1 MSTTAIALIVIAG
14 FGILGFVTGLIRSL
28 GSIVGIVVGSV
39 VATNYYRAV
48 GGFLLTFLG
57 KNEFLAGMTAFI
69 LLFFIT
75 TAVVGFGFLLID
87 RFFKLAAVIP
97 GLKALNKLGGL
108 LFGLVEGALIV
119 GVILNAYTQLPVI
132 RATMPDISNAPVL
145 QFLASSTKSV
155 LPWLTNTLSE
165 TLPTPLKIKL

>member
-48 GGFLLTFLG
+48 GGFLLPFLG
-57 KNEFLAGMTAFI
+57 KNEFLAGMTAFV
-69 LLFFIT
+69 LLFFVT
-75 TAVVGFGFLLID
+75 TAVVGIAFLMID

-119 GVILNAYTQLPVI
+119 GVVLNAYTQLPVI
-132 RATMPDISNAPVL
+132 RTTQPDITNAPVL
-145 QFLASSTKSV
+145 IFLASSTKAV
-155 LPWLTNTLSE
+155 LPWLTTTLSN